1 MVDLK
6 LIKKLCYDAGIT
18 MKTLSEKTKIS
29 QTALAM
35 AIQRNS
41 TTLET
46 LEKVAHFFG
55 VSVGVFFGEKDIF
68 NPIRKSFGRLD
79 NDVLK
84 ACNYIMTTLQY
95 YSPELKT
102 AVPKEAFINAMDNVS
117 PEVAKILQ
125 FAVEKI
131 TENPTFEYLM
141 QFSYDEILQLQ
152 KDGIITQDTVDL
164 ILINQNAD
172 FFDNHNFMVKLEGK
186 TEPTFWEKV
195 KDTIFKYN
203 QEKSHL

>member
-6 LIKKLCYDAGIT
+6 LIKKMCYDAGIT
-18 MKTLSEKTKIS
+18 MKTLSDKTKIS

-41 TTLET
+41 TTLES
-46 LEKVAHFFG
+46 LEKVARYFG

-68 NPIRKSFGRLD
+68 NPIRKSFERLD
-79 NDVLK
+79 NDVQK
-84 ACNYIMTTLQY
+84 AYSYITTTLQY
-95 YSPELKT
+95 YLHDLKNPIT
-102 AVPKEAFINAMDNVS
+102 KEAAIDAMDNIS
-117 PEVAKILQ
+117 PEVANILQ
-125 FAVEKI
+125 FAVDKI
-131 TENPTFEYLM
+131 TDNPTFEYLM

-164 ILINQNAD
+164 ILMNQNAE
-172 FFDNHNFMVKLEGK
+172 FFDKHNFMVKLEGK
-186 TEPTFWEKV
+186 TEPNFWEKV

-203 QEKSHL
+203 QQHQQ

>member
-55 VSVGVFFGEKDIF
+55 VSVGVFFGEKDSF
-68 NPIRKSFGRLD
+68 NPIRKSFERLD
-79 NDVLK
+79 NDAQK
-84 ACNYIMTTLQY
+84 AYNYIMTTLLF
-95 YSPELKT
+95 YSPELKNP
-102 AVPKEAFINAMDNVS
+102 VPKDKLIDAMENVS
-117 PEVAKILQ
+117 PEVAKIIQ
-125 FAVEKI
+125 FTIEKVA
-131 TENPTFEYLM
+131 ENPTFGYLM
-141 QFSYDEILQLQ
+141 QFSYEEILQLQ

-164 ILINQNAD
+164 ILMNQNAD
-172 FFDNHNFMVKLEGK
+172 FF
-186 TEPTFWEKV
+186 EK
-195 KDTIFKYN
+195 
-203 QEKSHL
+203 

>member
-6 LIKKLCYDAGIT
+6 WIKKLCYDAGIT

-55 VSVGVFFGEKDIF
+55 VSVGVFFGEKDSF
-68 NPIRKSFGRLD
+68 NPIRKSFERLD
-79 NDVLK
+79 NDVQK
-84 ACNYIMTTLQY
+84 AYNYIVTTLLF
-95 YSPELKT
+95 YSPELKNP
-102 AVPKEAFINAMDNVS
+102 VPKEKLIDAMENVS
-117 PEVAKILQ
+117 PEVAKIIQ
-125 FAVEKI
+125 FTIEKV
-131 TENPTFEYLM
+131 TENPTFEFLM

-152 KDGIITQDTVDL
+152 KNGIITQNTVDL
-164 ILINQNAD
+164 ILSVQNAD
-172 FFDNHNFMVKLEGK
+172 FFDKHDFIVNLDGN
-186 TEPTFWEKV
+186 TETNFWEKV

-203 QEKSHL
+203 QERE

>member
-18 MKTLSEKTKIS
+18 MKTLSENTKIS

-55 VSVGVFFGEKDIF
+55 VSVGVFFGEKDSF
-68 NPIRKSFGRLD
+68 NPIRKSFERLD
-79 NDVLK
+79 NDVQK
-84 ACNYIMTTLQY
+84 AYNYIVTTLLF
-95 YSPELKT
+95 YSPELKNP
-102 AVPKEAFINAMDNVS
+102 VPKEKLIDAMENVS
-117 PEVAKILQ
+117 PEVAKIIQ
-125 FAVEKI
+125 FTIEKVA
-131 TENPTFEYLM
+131 ENPTFEYLM

-152 KDGIITQDTVDL
+152 KNGIITQNTVDL
-164 ILINQNAD
+164 ILSAQNAD
-172 FFDNHNFMVKLEGK
+172 FFDKHDFIVNLDGK
-186 TEPTFWEKV
+186 TEPNFWEKV

-203 QEKSHL
+203 QERE

>member
-6 LIKKLCYDAGIT
+6 WIKKLCYDAGIT

-68 NPIRKSFGRLD
+68 NPIRKSFERLD
-79 NDVLK
+79 NDVQK
-84 ACNYIMTTLQY
+84 AYNYIVTTLLF
-95 YSPELKT
+95 YSPELKNP
-102 AVPKEAFINAMDNVS
+102 VPKEKLIDAMENVS
-117 PEVAKILQ
+117 PEVAKIIQ
-125 FAVEKI
+125 FTIEKVA
-131 TENPTFEYLM
+131 ENPTFEYLM

-152 KDGIITQDTVDL
+152 KDGIITPNTVDL
-164 ILINQNAD
+164 ILSVQNAD
-172 FFDNHNFMVKLEGK
+172 FFDKHDLIIKLDGK
-186 TEPTFWEKV
+186 REPNFWEKV

-203 QEKSHL
+203 QNRE

>member
-18 MKTLSEKTKIS
+18 MKTLSDKTKIS

-55 VSVGVFFGEKDIF
+55 VSVGVFFGEKDSF
-68 NPIRKSFGRLD
+68 NPIRKSFERLD
-79 NDVLK
+79 NDVQK
-84 ACNYIMTTLQY
+84 AYNYIMTTLLF
-95 YSPELKT
+95 YSPELKNP
-102 AVPKEAFINAMDNVS
+102 VPKEKLIDAMENVS
-117 PEVAKILQ
+117 PEVAKIIQ
-125 FAVEKI
+125 FTIEKVA
-131 TENPTFEYLM
+131 ENPTFEYLM
-141 QFSYDEILQLQ
+141 QFSYDDILQLQ

-164 ILINQNAD
+164 ILMNQNAD
-172 FFDNHNFMVKLEGK
+172 FFDKHNFMVKLDGK

-203 QEKSHL
+203 QNRE

>member
-6 LIKKLCYDAGIT
+6 LIKKFCYDAGIT

-55 VSVGVFFGEKDIF
+55 VSVGVFFGEKDSF
-68 NPIRKSFGRLD
+68 NPIRKSFERLD

-84 ACNYIMTTLQY
+84 AASYITTTLQY
-95 YSPELKT
+95 YSPNR
-102 AVPKEAFINAMDNVS
+102 NASVSKDALMETFDNVS
-117 PEVAKILQ
+117 PDVVKIIQ
-125 FAVEKI
+125 FAVDKVA
-131 TENPTFEYLM
+131 ENPTFE
-141 QFSYDEILQLQ
+141 
-152 KDGIITQDTVDL
+152 
-164 ILINQNAD
+164 
-172 FFDNHNFMVKLEGK
+172 
-186 TEPTFWEKV
+186 
-195 KDTIFKYN
+195 
-203 QEKSHL
+203 